1 MAQSEDPRALARANS
16 PASTG
21 PAPAPASAALHR
33 YRAVRQATEALTR
46 ALTPEDQLAQSMPD
60 ASPTKWHLAHTTWF
74 WETFLLVPN
83 LSGYKPFDPRFH
95 YLFNSYY
102 EALGPRQPRPQR
114 GLLTRPSLADV
125 IAYRAHVDAAVGA
138 LLVQRADEFA
148 DLLDLGL
155 AHEEQHQELILMDI
169 LHLFAN
175 SPLQPAYAPPRN
187 LTPAPAAADPLRFV
201 AFEGGLVE
209 IGYAGEAFAFDNE
222 GPRHKVWLERFEL
235 ADRLVT
241 NGEWLAFMAD
251 GGYRRA
257 ELWLAEGWARAQ
269 AEGWDAP
276 LYWQPGEA
284 GAWSAMTL
292 HGLRPLDPAA
302 PVSHVSFYEAE
313 AYAAWAGARLP
324 TEAEWEHAAEGLTV
338 AGNFTGSGRL
348 AAAAPPPG
356 AGLRQMFG
364 DLWEWTRSAYAPY
377 PRFKPAAGAVGEY
390 NGKFMAGQFVLRG
403 GAAVTPTGH
412 VRTSYRNF
420 FYPQQRWMFSG
431 VRLARDVAHDATADV
446 AREFEA
452 DVLSGLAKPQKAVP
466 PKYFY
471 DAEGSRLFEAI
482 TELAEYYPTRT
493 EIGLLRKIAPQVAKL
508 ISPGAALVEFGSGAS
523 VKTRILLDAA
533 PQIGAYAP
541 IDISAAALDEAA
553 AAIRR
558 DYPSLTVAPLLEDFT
573 RAIVLPAEAQGL
585 PVTGFFPGSTI
596 GNFTPDE
603 AQAFLE
609 GARGLLGPGARFL
622 VGIDVVKDPA
632 TLIAAYDDA
641 QGVTAAFNLNLLT
654 RINRELGGDFDLAS
668 FRHRAVWNAQ
678 ASRIEMH
685 LESLKDQKVRVAG
698 RTVRFAAGETIHT
711 ENSCKFTVDGFAR
724 LAAKAGW
731 TLETSWLSEN
741 PAFAVVSLIAQ

>member
-1 MAQSEDPRALARANS
+1 MAQSEDPQALARAKAS
-16 PASTG
+16 PGES
-21 PAPAPASAALHR
+21 APAHASAAIHR
-33 YRAVRQATEALTR
+33 FRAVRQATEALTR
-46 ALTPEDQLAQSMPD
+46 SLTPEDQLAQSMPD
-60 ASPTKWHLAHTTWF
+60 ASPTKWHLAHATWF

-83 LSGYKPFDPRFH
+83 LAGYKPFDPRFH

-102 EALGPRQPRPQR
+102 EALGPRQPRPER
-114 GLLTRPSLADV
+114 GLLTRPSLDDV
-125 IAYRAHVDAAVGA
+125 IAYRGHVDAAMGA
-138 LLVQRADEFA
+138 LLANGAGELA
-148 DLLDLGL
+148 DLIDLGL

-169 LHLFAN
+169 LHLFAQ
-175 SPLQPAYAPPRN
+175 SPLQPAYAPPRH
-187 LTPAPAAADPLRFV
+187 PAPAAAPEPLRFV
-201 AFEGGLVE
+201 GFEGGLVE
-209 IGYAGEAFAFDNE
+209 IGHSADGFAFDNE

-235 ADRLVT
+235 ADRLIS

-251 GGYRRA
+251 GGYRRP

-284 GAWSAMTL
+284 GSWNAMTL
-292 HGLRPLDPAA
+292 HGLRPLDPTA

-324 TEAEWEHAAEGLTV
+324 TEAEWEHAAHGLPV

-348 AAAAPPPG
+348 APAPPPPG

-377 PRFKPAAGAVGEY
+377 PGFQTAAGAVGEY

-403 GAAVTPTGH
+403 GACVTPTGH
-412 VRTSYRNF
+412 VRASYRNF
-420 FYPQQRWMFSG
+420 FYPQQRWMFAG
-431 VRLARDVAHDATADV
+431 VRLARDVAYDPSADV

-482 TELAEYYPTRT
+482 TELPEYYPTRT
-493 EIGLLRKIAPQVAKL
+493 EVGLLRHIAPEVAGL
-508 ISPGAALVEFGSGAS
+508 ISPDAALVEFGSGAS

-533 PQIGAYAP
+533 PQIGVYAP
-541 IDISAAALDEAA
+541 IDISPAALDEAA
-553 AAIRR
+553 ASIRR
-558 DYPSLTVAPLLEDFT
+558 DYPALTVAPLLEDFT
-573 RAIVLPAEAQGL
+573 RALTLPLEAQGR

-596 GNFTPDE
+596 GNFTPEE
-603 AQAFLE
+603 ARAFLE
-609 GARGLLGPGARFL
+609 GARGLLGQGARFL

-632 TLIAAYDDA
+632 TLVAAYDDA

-654 RINRELGGDFDLAS
+654 RINRELGADFDLAG
-668 FRHRAVWNAQ
+668 FRHRAIWNAQ
-678 ASRIEMH
+678 DSRIEMH
-685 LESLKDQKVRVAG
+685 LESLKDQTVRVAG
-698 RTVRFAAGETIHT
+698 RTVRFAAGETLHT
-711 ENSCKFTVDGFAR
+711 ENSCKFTVEGFAR

-731 TLETSWLSEN
+731 TLEASWLSEN